1 MKIKKIKLKFKKG
14 LFSKM
19 VFTYVII
26 IALSF
31 IIIATFLSVW
41 FENYYFEQRRK
52 QLGRESLIIKPY
64 AVDYILHE
72 MEYTNEDRDEVLKF
86 FSAYTMAD
94 IWLID
99 SYGFVYSVS
108 NEKFNYLKGSQVFTK
123 GLEEMRLNQIYEV
136 KGTYGKI
143 ISKPSHIYG
152 IPIYV
157 NSNKGN
163 IFCGA
168 IIMITPLNEIKE
180 PLKTVYRIIW
190 LAAILAI
197 ILSSFVIYYFSQKII
212 IKPLA
217 AINNVAKKISKGEV
231 QKRVH
236 INSNDEI
243 GELAESFNYMAD
255 SLEKVE
261 NARRDFISNVSHEIR
276 SPITSIK
283 GFIGGILDGVIPKD
297 KEKYYLSIAYEE
309 IQRLTRLV
317 NDLLDLSAIEAG
329 KFRLRIDELDINE
342 IIRITVIKFE
352 TKIKEK
358 KLNVDVLFNEEHQ
371 YVAGDRDRLIQV
383 VTNLLD
389 NAIKY
394 ADEGGVIKIC
404 TKVKGEKVL
413 VSIFNSGPLIA
424 KEDLPH
430 IWDRF
435 YKADKSR
442 TLKISTGLGLPIVRN
457 ILSQHGEDIWVE
469 NKDGEGVLFTF
480 TLRRIK

>member
-1 MKIKKIKLKFKKG
+1 MKLKLKFKKG

-19 VFTYVII
+19 VFTYVVI

-41 FENYYFEQRRK
+41 FQNYYFEQRRN
-52 QLGRESLIIKPY
+52 QLRRESVIISPY
-64 AVDYILHE
+64 AVDYITHGWK
-72 MEYTNEDRDEVLKF
+72 YSNEDRDNALEFL
-86 FSAYTMAD
+86 SSYTMAD
-94 IWLID
+94 IWLVD

-108 NEKFNYLKGSQVFTK
+108 DSKFDSLKGMQVFTK
-123 GLEEMRLNQIYEV
+123 SLEELRLNQIFEI
-136 KGTYGKI
+136 KGTYSNLIKEA
-143 ISKPSHIYG
+143 SHIYG

-157 NSNKGN
+157 DSNKGN
-163 IFCGA
+163 IFCGG
-168 IIMITPLNEIKE
+168 IIMITPLSEIKD
-180 PLKTVYRIIW
+180 PLKNVYRIIW
-190 LAAILAI
+190 AAAVFAI
-197 ILSSFVIYYFSQKII
+197 IMSSFVIYYFSERII

-231 QKRVH
+231 QKRVE

-255 SLEKVE
+255 SVEKAE
-261 NARRDFISNVSHEIR
+261 KARREFISNVSHEIR

-283 GFIGGILDGVIPKD
+283 GFIGGIIDGVIPRD
-297 KEKYYLSIAYEE
+297 KEKYYLSITYEE

-329 KFRLRIDELDINE
+329 QFRLRIDELDINE

-352 TKIKEK
+352 TKIREK

-383 VTNLLD
+383 MTNLID

-394 ADEGGVIKIC
+394 SDEGGIIKIC
-404 TKVKGEKVL
+404 SKVRGEKVL
-413 VSIFNSGPLIA
+413 VSVFNNGPLIA

-442 TLKISTGLGLPIVRN
+442 TSKISTGLGLPIVRN
-457 ILSQHGEDIWVE
+457 ILTQHGEDIWVE
-469 NKDGEGVLFTF
+469 NKEGEGVVFTF

>member
-1 MKIKKIKLKFKKG
+1 MKIGLKLKKG

-19 VFTYVII
+19 VFTYVVI

-31 IIIATFLSVW
+31 IIMATFLSVW
-41 FENYYFEQRRK
+41 FQNYYFAQRRE
-52 QLGRESLIIKPY
+52 QLWKESLPIRPY
-64 AVDYILHE
+64 AIDYAMHGMKYTSEIREE
-72 MEYTNEDRDEVLKF
+72 MLKF
-86 FSAYTMAD
+86 LSSYTMAD

-108 NEKFNYLKGSQVFTK
+108 DERFDSLKGIQVFSK
-123 GLEEMRLNQIYEV
+123 GLEEMRLNQIYELR
-136 KGTYGKI
+136 GTYSDLIKE
-143 ISKPSHIYG
+143 PSHIYG
-152 IPIYV
+152 IPIYE
-157 NSNKGN
+157 SNNRGN
-163 IFCGA
+163 VFCGA
-168 IIMITPLNEIKE
+168 IIMITPLGEIRE
-180 PLKTVYRIIW
+180 PLKNVYRIIW
-190 LAAILAI
+190 AAAIYAI
-197 ILSSFVIYYFSQKII
+197 IISSFVIYYFSERII

-217 AINNVAKKISKGEV
+217 AINSVAKKISKGEV
-231 QKRVH
+231 QKRVE

-255 SLEKVE
+255 SVEKVE
-261 NARRDFISNVSHEIR
+261 KARRDFISNVSHEIR

-283 GFIGGILDGVIPKD
+283 GFIGGILDGVIPRD
-297 KEKYYLSIAYEE
+297 KEKYYLSITYEE

-329 KFRLRIDELDINE
+329 QFKLRIDEFDINE
-342 IIRITVIKFE
+342 IIRITIIKFE
-352 TKIKEK
+352 TKIREK
-358 KLNVDVLFNEEHQ
+358 KLDVDVLFNEEHQ

-383 VTNLLD
+383 VTNLID

-394 ADEGGVIKIC
+394 VDEGGNIKIC
-404 TKVKGEKVL
+404 SKVKGEKVL
-413 VSIFNSGPLIA
+413 VSVFNSGPLIP

-442 TLKISTGLGLPIVRN
+442 TSKVSTGLGLPIVRN

-469 NKDGEGVLFTF
+469 NKEGEGVVFTF